1 MLANQVV
8 KQRTND
14 VCQSTRQ
21 TLIFTL
27 NIKALSLIKAEN
39 VYNTISPNV
48 PFTVY
53 IFVADRRKD
62 R

>member
-14 VCQSTRQ
+14 VCQSTHQ
-21 TLIFTL
+21 T
-27 NIKALSLIKAEN
+27 ALSLIKAET

-53 IFVADRRKD
+53 IFVDDRRKD
-62 R
+62 RYMT

>member
-14 VCQSTRQ
+14 VCQSTHQ
-21 TLIFTL
+21 T
-27 NIKALSLIKAEN
+27 ASLSLIKAEN

-53 IFVADRRKD
+53 IFVDDRRKD

>member
-14 VCQSTRQ
+14 VCQPTHQ
-21 TLIFTL
+21 ALIFTL

-53 IFVADRRKD
+53 IFVADRRKY